1 MKKGLKAVITVLVDV
16 ILIAVIVVA
25 VYLMLFKA
33 HNDTTKN
40 ILTVII
46 VLAIPVG
53 FYMTYMVFAGD
64 KYDYDDLALWEDEDE
79 NSDVADDDRHMDE
92 TSDVADDG
100 GHMDKTSDVTDDDRH
115 MDEISDGSEHM
126 D

>member
-16 ILIAVIVVA
+16 ILIAVIVAA

-46 VLAIPVG
+46 MLAIPVG

-64 KYDYDDLALWEDEDE
+64 KYDYDDSALWEDEDE

-92 TSDVADDG
+92 NSDD
-100 GHMDKTSDVTDDDRH
+100 
-115 MDEISDGSEHM
+115 SEHM